1 MTCSMVFDETRLG
14 RGRLCRRATCR
25 TKRGV
30 EGSSGV
36 LGTGSSL
43 AGERCRGG
51 AVLGCRRG
59 GLDSGACPSPLAPQR
74 SYRRG
79 QCHISVT
86 RDPPCPWGGSACG
99 PARSKGIPGE
109 AARTARAG
117 PRLPIRGWMS
127 QVAFLFGHQS
137 AIPARHLPTGYRACR
152 LKRPCL
158 PAALNSDRCLVRGFA
173 CRTQG
178 ITRTCGVAD
187 PRPSA

>member
-1 MTCSMVFDETRLG
+1 MRRRWDAGGCAGAPRAAQ
-14 RGRLCRRATCR
+14 RGGGGLFRGSRHGLELSRGTVPRRSR
-25 TKRGV
+25 FGLRVWGSGQRGV
-30 EGSSGV
+30 SQPANSQG
-36 LGTGSSL
+36 
-43 AGERCRGG
+43 
-51 AVLGCRRG
+51 
-59 GLDSGACPSPLAPQR
+59 

-99 PARSKGIPGE
+99 PARSRGIPGE

-178 ITRTCGVAD
+178 ITRTCGVAE